1 MFVIEDNLGKGMLKS
16 DTEDSTINHK
26 LAIALKSIWE
36 NNDLEAVEYF
46 RLQVKE
52 GKIALYRKDQEDFSY
67 EPLFFHGEPI
77 LHKYSLSPLPYK
89 LEIKQ
94 LISLIAKNDE
104 IGFEVANVEQDP
116 DSLDHPHIDIHIRS
130 GLVRKKIG
138 NKVFLFPQV
147 IQRGIDSAIVVGDI
161 VKYTTAVDQRN
172 HYGEVISIQ
181 QNMILIKEY
190 AGFCFSHD
198 RCEFIYQ
205 DRGAWWHQEHVVCV
219 PVTSCSL
226 LAKDDYRIE
235 EMRNASVIRNLW
247 KRPNAQALNE
257 LRRWFC
263 EKSANTTVYYLE
275 CENNNDLSE
284 CPYLYTIKELADREA
299 AKRTSETIRQ
309 ITLPESCSEDY
320 AYVIPNTD
328 EADEE
333 MGIKVSYINR
343 NWSVIKISIS
353 DIVSKFQVD
362 SYRFQVDG
370 LFDFYGDAIISCSV
384 VYSPVTGTVS
394 TYYRDLEGV
403 IEKNYLQTLDIGNR
417 CIPQVGSIITY
428 CGRSCSQPAI
438 AKVTAIS
445 ADLVRVATWEGITYK
460 KEQIDTRSP
469 DNWTSISNT
478 FIPISSCKLIPDV
491 SLSSEQL
498 NSILRFEDENELIRA
513 PWGKFCRPKKK
524 LPFDVNS
531 IICGLENLRLSM
543 PEMFVGWI
551 RFISS
556 DYLTDIAPEVLNMAK
571 KYVSW
576 IDSTKQKYDGFGDSI
591 EDINGGP
598 FFDDQLDKGEIDFVG
613 LIDEMSI
620 AIEKVYFPETDEL
633 P

>member
-1 MFVIEDNLGKGMLKS
+1 MFVIEDNLGKGKPKS

-77 LHKYSLSPLPYK
+77 LHIYSLSPLPYK

-104 IGFEVANVEQDP
+104 IGFEVANVEQDSDSP
-116 DSLDHPHIDIHIRS
+116 DYPHIDLHIRS

-138 NKVFLFPQV
+138 KEVFLFPQV

-198 RCEFIYQ
+198 GCEFIYQ
-205 DRGAWWHQEHVVCV
+205 DRGTWYQKHVVCV
-219 PVTSCSL
+219 PATSCSL

-235 EMRNASVIRNLW
+235 EMRNASVIRDLW

-263 EKSANTTVYYLE
+263 EKPANTTVYYLE

-328 EADEE
+328 EAAEE

-370 LFDFYGDAIISCSV
+370 LFDFYGDAIIRRSV

-394 TYYRDLEGV
+394 TYYRDLEEV

-428 CGRSCSQPAI
+428 CGCSCSQPAI

-460 KEQIDTRSP
+460 KEQIDTISQ

-478 FIPISSCKLIPDV
+478 FIPLSACKLIPDV

-498 NSILRFEDENELIRA
+498 NGILRFEDENELIRA
-513 PWGKFCRPKKK
+513 PWGKFCRPPKK

-576 IDSTKQKYDGFGDSI
+576 IDSTTQKCYCCRDPI